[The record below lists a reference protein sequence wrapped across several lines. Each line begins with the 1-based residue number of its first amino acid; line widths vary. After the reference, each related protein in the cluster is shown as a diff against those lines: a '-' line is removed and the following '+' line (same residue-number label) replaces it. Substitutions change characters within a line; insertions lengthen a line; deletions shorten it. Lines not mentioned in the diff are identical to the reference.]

1 MYMQTVQ
8 VLVTKD
14 GTICFNG
21 GDIRLSQNREIW
33 IINKSVKPEE
43 VVGHFS
49 VKLPDN
55 FDLYGGTPESRKI
68 VVEILKK
75 GKEIAGMN
83 KKKGKNLGKFGEPKK
98 PKFTKRHF
106 IDTAKM
112 VSDMPEPMRRKWAE
126 QKAKE
131 YAAGNP
137 QFDRTKFMKACGV

>member
-1 MYMQTVQ
+1 MQTVQ
-8 VLVTKD
+8 VQVTKN
-14 GTICFNG
+14 GTICFNR
-21 GDIRLSQNREIW
+21 GDIRLSQDRNIW
-33 IINKSVKPEE
+33 IINKTVKPEE

-55 FDLYGGTPESRKI
+55 FDLYGGNAESRK
-68 VVEILKK
+68 VVAAILKK
-75 GKEIAGMN
+75 GKEVAGLN
-83 KKKGKNLGKFGEPKK
+83 KKGKGIGKFGAQKR

-106 IDTAKM
+106 IDTANMIKE
-112 VSDMPEPMRRKWAE
+112 MPEPMRTKWAE